1 MEDQHKRTLYQK
13 ILLIRRF
20 EEKLLEVF
28 AYNKLAGSMFH
39 VGIGQEAV
47 AVGVISALK
56 PDDYITSNH
65 RGHGHFIAKGA
76 DLKKMMA
83 ELYGKETGYCHGKG
97 GSMHIADVEKGHLG
111 ANGIVG
117 GGFAIATGAGYS
129 AKMKKDGKVSVCFFG
144 DGASNEGLFHESLNM
159 AGLWKLP
166 VIYVCEN
173 NLYALS
179 TPNGEST
186 GGASIAERAAVYGM
200 VGEIVDGNDV
210 EAVFAATQRAAERAR
225 AGEGATL
232 LECRTYRHFGHSRG
246 DVSVYR
252 TREEEAE
259 WKKRCPLANYGE
271 KLVKEGILSEADI
284 GLMEEE
290 VAKQLEEACAYA
302 DESPY
307 PPLESMY
314 DDIYYNGGSQ

>member
-1 MEDQHKRTLYQK
+1 MDSQLKRDLYRK
-13 ILLIRRF
+13 VLLIRRF

-47 AVGVISALK
+47 AAGVVSALE
-56 PDDYITSNH
+56 PNDYITSNH

-76 DLKKMMA
+76 DLNKMMA

-129 AKMKKDGKVSVCFFG
+129 AKLKKDGKISICFFG
-144 DGASNEGLFHESLNM
+144 DGAANEGLFHESLNM

-173 NLYALS
+173 NQYALS
-179 TPNGEST
+179 TPYKEST
-186 GGASIAERAAVYGM
+186 AGASIAERGAVYGM
-200 VGEIVDGNDV
+200 VGEVVDGNDV
-210 EAVFAATQRAAERAR
+210 EAVYEATKRAAKRAR
-225 AGEGATL
+225 AGEGPTL
-232 LECRTYRHFGHSRG
+232 LECKTYRHFGHSRG

-252 TREEEAE
+252 TREEEAD
-259 WKKRCPLANYGE
+259 WKKRCPVKLYGE
-271 KLVKEGILSEADI
+271 KLLSEGILTNADI
-284 GLMEEE
+284 IVLEDEIS
-290 VAKQLEEACAYA
+290 ALLEEACAYA

-307 PPLESMY
+307 PPLESLY
-314 DDIYYNGGSQ
+314 EDVFFDGGSK

>member
-1 MEDQHKRTLYQK
+1 MDNQLRRELYGK
-13 ILLIRRF
+13 TLLIRRF
-20 EEKLLEVF
+20 EEKILEVF
-28 AYNKLAGSMFH
+28 SYGKLAGSMFH
-39 VGIGQEAV
+39 VSIGEEAV
-47 AVGVISALK
+47 AAGVVSALE

-76 DLKKMMA
+76 DLNKMMA
-83 ELYGKETGYCHGKG
+83 ELYGKQTGYCHGKG
-97 GSMHIADVEKGHLG
+97 GSMHIADVDKGHLG

-166 VIYVCEN
+166 VLYVCEN
-173 NLYALS
+173 NLYAMS
-179 TPNGEST
+179 TPFREST
-186 GGASIAERAAVYGM
+186 AGKTIAERAAAYGM
-200 VGEIVDGNDV
+200 AGEVVDGNDA
-210 EAVFAATQRAAERAR
+210 EAVYEAAKKAVARAR
-225 AGEGATL
+225 AGEGPTL
-232 LECRTYRHFGHSRG
+232 LECSTYRHYGHSRG

-259 WKKRCPLANYGE
+259 WKKRDPI
-271 KLVKEGILSEADI
+271 KLNAERLIKEGVLTEEDI
-284 GLMEEE
+284 AKMEEE
-290 VAKQLEEACAYA
+290 IASRLEEACAFA

-307 PPLESMY
+307 PPVESMY
-314 DDIYYNGGSQ
+314 EDIYYDGGRQ